1 MTNPQREIGPAESEG
16 SGRWHGRVT
25 SNTCELCVSGIR
37 NHGHTTVNVL
47 KPTEL
52 HMGGFYVNY
61 IPVET
66 TMASME

>member
-1 MTNPQREIGPAESEG
+1 
-16 SGRWHGRVT
+16 
-25 SNTCELCVSGIR
+25 VSGIR